1 MKSTINQTGVLFKA
15 LIFSF
20 LYLAAFQLFAQD
32 GGTLPGDIS
41 GIYPGAEEATTGG
54 QLAGLIGWAVRI
66 LAYSLMV
73 LAAVGAAWFIFTA
86 FGRAADGRGNW
97 GAFAGIAFGSLVMLT
112 IVVTLGL
119 VAVEWSAGLAAV
131 V

>member
-1 MKSTINQTGVLFKA
+1 MKSTINQTGVLFKV
-15 LIFSF
+15 LIFSI
-20 LYLAAFQLFAQD
+20 LYLTTLQVFAQA
-32 GGTLPGDIS
+32 LPGDIS